1 MSKIK
6 EFKKTFQA
14 ICKKNTLV
22 IIMIVFLCPILGLSY
37 ANFVI
42 NTDDYRASEMYIGKL
57 LYSVKIDDMPTNKIN
72 VFANSETE
80 VVVEVT
86 SLNEVM
92 TNYKL
97 VYESNPNIKI
107 IYASD
112 ENEITNGSI
121 TSSKKSSLLITN
133 SGESDIEVSF
143 YVIGGYYNNDV
154 SDITVDTK
162 YTEIID
168 PYRKYS
174 STINYYVNGVL
185 QPSLNIS
192 LIYRMESYSCDNNE
206 TLTYYPYTNKIDIY
220 PYLGN
225 TSCNV
230 NLKYKENNPVYSY
243 SCANGSYG
251 MEPYNYKY
259 TGDCE
264 VVEEDID
271 NWKIK
276 FLTNGTFSTSVDMP
290 LDILVVSSG
299 YNDTIDF
306 NKYKP
311 NDKDTS
317 NIQYNNVV
325 IDPNEEYVVNISP
338 GGQESK
344 TYFGSESTY
353 FANGTKEGN
362 GIVIIRNKR

>member
-1 MSKIK
+1 MSK
-6 EFKKTFQA
+6 FKNFRKTFQA

-22 IIMIVFLCPILGLSY
+22 IIMIIFLCPILGLSY

-42 NTDDYRASEMYIGKL
+42 NTGDYRASEMYIGKL
-57 LYSVKIDDMPTNKIN
+57 LYSITIDGNPTNKIN
-72 VFANSETE
+72 VSANSEVE
-80 VVVEVT
+80 ISVEVT

-92 TNYKL
+92 TKYKL

-112 ENEITNGSI
+112 ENEITSGTI

-133 SGESDIEVSF
+133 SSENDIEVSLD
-143 YVIGGYYNNDV
+143 VIGGYYNNDV
-154 SDITVDTK
+154 SDIVVDSK

-174 STINYYVNGVL
+174 SSINYYVNGVL
-185 QPSLNIS
+185 QPNLNIG
-192 LIYRMESYSCDNNE
+192 LIYRMDSYSCENNE
-206 TLTYYPYTNKIDIY
+206 TLTYYPYTNKIEIY
-220 PYLGN
+220 PYFSN

-230 NLKYKENNPVYSY
+230 NLKYKENNPLYSY
-243 SCANGSYG
+243 SCANDSYG
-251 MEPYNYKY
+251 MKPYNYKY

-264 VVEEDID
+264 VIEEDID

-276 FLTNGTFSTSVDMP
+276 FLTNGTFSTIVDSP

-299 YNDTIDF
+299 YNDTIDYDT
-306 NKYKP
+306 YKP

-325 IDPNEEYVVNISP
+325 INPNEEYEINISP
-338 GGQESK
+338 GGPEST
-344 TYFGSESTY
+344 TYFGSNNTY
-353 FANGTKEGN
+353 FATGSREGN

>member
-1 MSKIK
+1 MSKIRD
-6 EFKKTFQA
+6 FRKTFQA

-22 IIMIVFLCPILGLSY
+22 IIMIIFLCPILGLSY

-57 LYSVKIDDMPTNKIN
+57 LYSLKVDDNATNKIS
-72 VFANSETE
+72 VKANSEIETTI
-80 VVVEVT
+80 EVT
-86 SLNEVM
+86 SLNEIM
-92 TNYKL
+92 TKYKL
-97 VYESNPNIKI
+97 VYESNPDIKI

-112 ENEITNGSI
+112 ENEITSGSI

-133 SGESDIEVSF
+133 NSENDIEVSF

-154 SDITVDTK
+154 SDIVVDNK
-162 YTEIID
+162 YTEIND

-174 STINYYVNGVL
+174 STINYYVNGVF
-185 QPSLNIS
+185 QPNLNIG
-192 LIYRMESYSCDNNE
+192 LIYRMESYSCENNE
-206 TLTYYPYTNKIDIY
+206 TLTYYPYTNKIEIY
-220 PYLGN
+220 PYLSN

-230 NLKYKENNPVYSY
+230 NLKYKENNPLYSY

-264 VVEEDID
+264 VIEEDSD

-276 FLTNGTFSTSVDMP
+276 FLTNGTFSTSVDTP
-290 LDILVVSSG
+290 LDLLVVSSG
-299 YNDTIDF
+299 YNDTMGFDTF
-306 NKYKP
+306 KP

-325 IDPNEEYVVNISP
+325 INLNEEYEINISP
-338 GGQESK
+338 GGPESI
-344 TYFGSESTY
+344 TYFGSDSTY
-353 FANGTKEGN
+353 FATGSKEGN